1 MLSRNQYSGEAVV
14 QASVLPDQE
23 LCFGYFQPHPR
34 LHHYPGL
41 DRDPSLT
48 GVRPW
53 GSLVG
58 A

>member
-23 LCFGYFQPHPR
+23 LCFGCSQPHPR
-34 LHHYPGL
+34 LHHCPGL
-41 DRDPSLT
+41 DRDPSLP
-48 GVRPW
+48 GVRRW